1 MLIKVL
7 SRVSLFLVAVILC
20 QSAYAEKVLGIG
32 ISQSSMGVEHNTTIA
47 TAQARN
53 FIAEQ
58 TRLSYFVFYKKNKS
72 YKIKKI
78 LEADIGKIKLK
89 KRYNFGKRGVAVISE
104 ANMKRVELPDSHC
117 HKTSSII
124 KTSLE
129 SNQLLENMLKKS
141 IVKLIAAHHKNKTRV
156 TGVSY
161 IKSLKIKKLR
171 KRRFKVSAS
180 ICIADDK

>member
-1 MLIKVL
+1 MLSKKISKL
-7 SRVSLFLVAVILC
+7 SLFLFFIFLGQPAH
-20 QSAYAEKVLGIG
+20 AEKVLGIG

-58 TRLSYFVFYKKNKS
+58 TRLSYFEFNKKNKNF
-72 YKIKKI
+72 KIKKI
-78 LEADIGKIKLK
+78 LEADVGKIKLK

-104 ANMKRVELPDSHC
+104 ANMKRVELPGSHC
-117 HKTSSII
+117 KKTSSII

-129 SNQLLENMLKKS
+129 SNQLLENLLKKS
-141 IVKLIAAHHKNKTRV
+141 VVKLITAHHKNKTRV

-161 IKSLKIKKLR
+161 IKALKIKKLR
-171 KRRFKVSAS
+171 NRRFKVSAS
-180 ICIADDK
+180 ICIGDDN